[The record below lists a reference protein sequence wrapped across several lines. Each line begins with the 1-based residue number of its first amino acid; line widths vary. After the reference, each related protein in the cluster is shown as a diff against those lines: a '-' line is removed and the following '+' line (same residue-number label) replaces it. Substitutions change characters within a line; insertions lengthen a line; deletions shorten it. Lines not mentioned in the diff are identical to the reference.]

1 MGLRATVMKI
11 KLEKLL
17 DRLERQASEITKGQ
31 LALEKSEKES
41 KQFFDWWQ
49 EEAALTKELKKK
61 IKDLEE
67 LTLLVSEDSYDGPD
81 DVDVERMQST
91 ADHDPNAMS
100 NG

>member
-1 MGLRATVMKI
+1 MKI

-49 EEAALTKELKKK
+49 EEVAKVKELKET
-61 IKDLEE
+61 ILDLEAKLAE
-67 LTLLVSEDSYDGPD
+67 LPAQFE
-81 DVDVERMQST
+81 
-91 ADHDPNAMS
+91 
-100 NG
+100 